1 MFKLNKNIR
10 PKSSSDLKNISFQSK
25 KNNIFIEKIKHILNK
40 KTLYKNHSIKL
51 MKHSHIPSTL
61 TISYNNKLNK
71 SLTSNKFNSLKNN
84 IKIKKKYNSNN
95 KNFIFL
101 NSHTKSSVLENLLKQ
116 EKNLENK
123 KKKIKTKLVS
133 ILNKNIILNKQM
145 LNNLNNIYKFEK
157 EENEK
162 KNILNEKK
170 IFIQENC
177 PCKNGPKNF
186 LINFK
191 SQSFSNF
198 KPTFNYENYYK
209 TPKEIF
215 KKNFSEKELSIIKSS
230 LKYFIPNKKPFNN
243 LKGFLDTTLTDKIKH
258 EDFVKEKLI
267 FEHNIF
273 KEKVKKLNE
282 KIKTISSKN
291 LIYFNKNNL
300 LIKNNIN
307 NNNNDKLN
315 NNNEEQIFNKN
326 NNINIIK
333 I

>member
-84 IKIKKKYNSNN
+84 IKIKKNYNSNN

-145 LNNLNNIYKFEK
+145 LNNLDNIYKFEK

-258 EDFVKEKLI
+258 EDYVKEKLI
-267 FEHNIF
+267 FEQNIF
-273 KEKVKKLNE
+273 KEKVKKLKLNE
-282 KIKTISSKN
+282 NKNKFILSKN
-291 LIYFNKNNL
+291 LNDFNKNNI
-300 LIKNNIN
+300 LIKNKN
-307 NNNNDKLN
+307 NNKLN
-315 NNNEEQIFNKN
+315 NNNKEQFFNKN
-326 NNINIIK
+326 KINNNIK

>member
-10 PKSSSDLKNISFQSK
+10 PKSSSNLSNISIQNK
-25 KNNIFIEKIKHILNK
+25 IKNNFIQKIKHILNK
-40 KTLYKNHSIKL
+40 KKIYKNHSIKL
-51 MKHSHIPSTL
+51 MKQSHIPSSF
-61 TISYNNKLNK
+61 TISYNNKLDKNV
-71 SLTSNKFNSLKNN
+71 TSNKINSLKNN
-84 IKIKKKYNSNN
+84 IKIQKNFNDKN

-145 LNNLNNIYKFEK
+145 LNNLNYIYKFEK

-258 EDFVKEKLI
+258 EDYVKEKLI
-267 FEHNIF
+267 FEQNIF
-273 KEKVKKLNE
+273 KEKVKKLKLNE
-282 KIKTISSKN
+282 NKNKFILSKN
-291 LIYFNKNNL
+291 LNDFNKNNI
-300 LIKNNIN
+300 LIKNKN
-307 NNNNDKLN
+307 NNKLN
-315 NNNEEQIFNKN
+315 NNNKEQFFNKN
-326 NNINIIK
+326 KINNNIK

>member
-1 MFKLNKNIR
+1 
-10 PKSSSDLKNISFQSK
+10 
-25 KNNIFIEKIKHILNK
+25 
-40 KTLYKNHSIKL
+40 

-84 IKIKKKYNSNN
+84 IKIKKNYNSNN

-145 LNNLNNIYKFEK
+145 LNNLDNIYKFEK

-282 KIKTISSKN
+282 KIKTISV
-291 LIYFNKNNL
+291 
-300 LIKNNIN
+300 
-307 NNNNDKLN
+307 
-315 NNNEEQIFNKN
+315 
-326 NNINIIK
+326 K

>member
-10 PKSSSDLKNISFQSK
+10 PKSSSNLSNISIQNK
-25 KNNIFIEKIKHILNK
+25 IKNNFIQKIKHILNK
-40 KTLYKNHSIKL
+40 KKIYKNHSIKL
-51 MKHSHIPSTL
+51 MKQSHIPSSF
-61 TISYNNKLNK
+61 TISYNNKLDKNV
-71 SLTSNKFNSLKNN
+71 TSNKINSLKNN
-84 IKIKKKYNSNN
+84 IKIQKNFNDKN

-145 LNNLNNIYKFEK
+145 LNNLDYIYKFEK

-258 EDFVKEKLI
+258 EDYVKEKLI
-267 FEHNIF
+267 FEQNIF
-273 KEKVKKLNE
+273 KEKVKKLKLNE
-282 KIKTISSKN
+282 NKNKFILSKN
-291 LIYFNKNNL
+291 LNDFNKNNI
-300 LIKNNIN
+300 LIKNKN
-307 NNNNDKLN
+307 NNKLN
-315 NNNEEQIFNKN
+315 NNNKEQFFNKN
-326 NNINIIK
+326 KINNNIK